1 MEQIPDINLLKAIVA
16 AAGGSITLSDE
27 IYQTYLAMDL
37 DEFILDFQKEKDSD
51 DIVMTLRYKTYDQAD
66 NI

>member
-16 AAGGSITLSDE
+16 AAGGTITLSNE

-37 DEFILDFQKEKDSD
+37 DEFILDFESEKGSD
-51 DIVMTLRYKTYDQAD
+51 DTVMTLRYKTYDETR
-66 NI
+66 NV

>member
-16 AAGGSITLSDE
+16 AAGGSITLSGE

-37 DEFILDFQKEKDSD
+37 DDFVLDFED
-51 DIVMTLRYKTYDQAD
+51 DGDDMIMTLRYKTHED
-66 NI
+66 I

>member
-37 DEFILDFQKEKDSD
+37 DEFILDFQHEKGND